1 MTRENRLARERMADR
16 KGSHSMKRLLLIV
29 AVAGAF
35 AAGATAAEKAEPRAL
50 LIDGVAA
57 YVNEAVIT
65 IAEVMAEV
73 RGSVWADLPAADR
86 EQQLHQLYKATLD
99 AMINRRLILDSAKAS
114 GASIAPWAV
123 DERVQEVVNRQFG
136 GDRAKLTTALAAQRT
151 TLDEWRK
158 TIEEELIVQS
168 MRYTHVEK
176 HVTVSAQAVR
186 DFYAANPGQFSE
198 SKGVGVSVI
207 VIAPVDGSSVADR
220 GGQAVKDLESGKPFA
235 EVAKAYSADG
245 KAAKGGDWGVINPAE
260 TFRPELADALSGLSV
275 GAHSPLL
282 LLEDHG
288 YIVRKNSEVAPQT
301 LTLDQAWAR
310 IEGRLK
316 MIEAEKKYIEWV
328 NRLRK
333 KAYIKVFELPLTK

>member
-1 MTRENRLARERMADR
+1 
-16 KGSHSMKRLLLIV
+16 MKRFLLIV
-29 AVAGAF
+29 TAAVAFATGAV
-35 AAGATAAEKAEPRAL
+35 AAEKATPHAM

-65 IAEVMAEV
+65 IAEVMTEV

-99 AMINRRLILDSAKAS
+99 AMINRRLILDSAKVS

-123 DERVQEVVNRQFG
+123 DERVQEVVNKQFG

-168 MRYTHVEK
+168 MRYSRVEK
-176 HVTVSAQAVR
+176 NVTVSAQAVR
-186 DFYAANPGQFSE
+186 DFFAANPQQFSE

-207 VIAPVDGSSVADR
+207 VIAPVDGSAVAER
-220 GGQAVKDLESGKPFA
+220 GGLAVKELEAGKPFA
-235 EVAKAYSADG
+235 EVAKTYSADG
-245 KAAKGGDWGVINPAE
+245 KAANGGDWGVINPVE

-275 GAHSPLL
+275 GGHSPLL

-288 YIVRKNSEVAPQT
+288 YILRKNSDVAPQT
-301 LTLDQAWAR
+301 LTLEQAWPR
-310 IEGRLK
+310 VEGRLK
-316 MIEAEKKYIEWV
+316 MIEAEKKYTEWV

-333 KAYIKVFELPLTK
+333 KAYIKIFELPIAK

>member
-1 MTRENRLARERMADR
+1 
-16 KGSHSMKRLLLIV
+16 MKRFLLIV
-29 AVAGAF
+29 AAAGAF
-35 AAGATAAEKAEPRAL
+35 AAGAVAAAEKAAPRAL

-114 GASIAPWAV
+114 GATIAPWAV

-136 GDRAKLTTALAAQRT
+136 GDRAKLTAALAAQRT
-151 TLDEWRK
+151 TLEDWRK

-168 MRYTHVEK
+168 MRYSRVEK
-176 HVTVSAQAVR
+176 NVTVSAQAVR
-186 DFYAANPGQFSE
+186 DYYGANPRQFSE

-207 VIAPVDGSSVADR
+207 VIAPVEGSTVAER
-220 GGQAVKDLESGKPFA
+220 GGQAVKDLEAGKPFA
-235 EVAKAYSADG
+235 EVAKAYSADA
-245 KAAKGGDWGVINPAE
+245 KAANGGDWGVINPAE
-260 TFRPELADALSGLSV
+260 TFRPELADAVSGLSV
-275 GAHSPLL
+275 GGHSPLL

-288 YIVRKNSEVAPQT
+288 YILRKNSEVAPQT
-301 LTLDQAWAR
+301 LTLEQAWPR
-310 IEGRLK
+310 VEGRLK
-316 MIEAEKKYIEWV
+316 MIEAEKKYVEWV

-333 KAYIKVFELPLTK
+333 KAYIKVFELPLAK